1 MNNPDLLAADSHFAF
16 GKNWLDYAKKI
27 DEDRI
32 SQAMDDLSRL
42 NNGQRLDG
50 KSFLDIGC
58 GSGLHALA
66 AIRLGAA
73 RVVCVDI
80 DPDSVAA
87 TRGTLAAFS
96 PDTPALVEVVSVFD
110 LDKQGFGQFDMVY
123 SWGVL
128 HHTGDMYRAIKS
140 AAAMVAPQGTF
151 LIALYKK
158 TPFCGMWRA
167 IKRHYSSA
175 DPNAQRRMMGI
186 YLGIK
191 HTCQYLRNFDRI
203 LRGAP
208 LFNLEKHIS
217 DYRARR
223 GMDYFNDAHD
233 WLGGYPYESISPR
246 ECFDLFS
253 KLGFEPTY
261 TNIQVTSRLK
271 GFFGSGCDEYAFR
284 RHSSPKQME
293 TEG

>member
-1 MNNPDLLAADSHFAF
+1 MNNSDLLAVDSHFAF

-27 DEDRI
+27 DEHRI
-32 SQAMDDLSRL
+32 SQAMDDLRRL

-87 TRGTLAAFS
+87 TRGTLAKFA
-96 PDTPALVEVVSVFD
+96 PDTPASVEVVSVFD
-110 LDKQGFGQFDMVY
+110 IESKGFGQFDVVY

-128 HHTGDMYRAIKS
+128 HHTGDMYRAIKC

-158 TPFCGMWRA
+158 TPFCGMWRT
-167 IKRHYSSA
+167 IKRQYSA
-175 DPNAQRRMMGI
+175 ATPDGQRRMMST

-191 HTCQYLRNFDRI
+191 HTYRKIRNFDRR
-203 LRGAP
+203 LRNIP
-208 LFNLEKHIS
+208 EFNLKRRIAEYK
-217 DYRARR
+217 DER
-223 GMDYFNDAHD
+223 GMDYYNDAHD
-233 WLGGYPYESISPR
+233 WLGGYPYESISPQ
-246 ECFDLFS
+246 ECLIFFS
-253 KLGFEPTY
+253 KLHFEITY
-261 TNIQVTSRLK
+261 TNIQPTRKFRGV
-271 GFFGSGCDEYAFR
+271 FGSGCDEYAFR
-284 RHSSPKQME
+284 RHGKTQRLAVDA
-293 TEG
+293 